1 VGWWKAVTSNGW
13 NVDGLTFARHL
24 SHFWEMGFLVST
36 WRDEGGGDCGLCI
49 AMLANRGRGVR
60 PSVAAEGG
68 SLGRGPGV
76 AVEGLIGV
84 PCLALRLPSGVC
96 DPWCG
101 DGSGVRSGPGDGV
114 AVVALGLAC
123 R

>member
-1 VGWWKAVTSNGW
+1 
-13 NVDGLTFARHL
+13 
-24 SHFWEMGFLVST
+24 
-36 WRDEGGGDCGLCI
+36 
-49 AMLANRGRGVR
+49 MLANRGGGVR
-60 PSVAAEGG
+60 PSVAGEGG
-68 SLGRGPGV
+68 SLGGGPGI

-101 DGSGVRSGPGDGV
+101 EGSGGSSGPGDGV
-114 AVVALGLAC
+114 AVVALALAC